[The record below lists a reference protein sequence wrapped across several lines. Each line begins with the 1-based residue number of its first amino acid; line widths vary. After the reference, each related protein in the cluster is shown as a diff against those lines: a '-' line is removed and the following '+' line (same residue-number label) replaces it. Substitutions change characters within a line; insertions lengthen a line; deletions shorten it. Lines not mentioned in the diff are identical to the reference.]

1 VVEVAALAGIRSA
14 ALVAMT
20 SFEVVDGNKVKV
32 WIEDMEQALRITGA
46 IISRDF
52 GSITAAIDEVC
63 SLSRAFSEDIGYEI
77 AREQL

>member
-32 WIEDMEQALRITGA
+32 WIEDMEQALHITGA

-63 SLSRAFSEDIGYEI
+63 SFEPYLW
-77 AREQL
+77 

>member
-1 VVEVAALAGIRSA
+1 MAALAGIRSA

-63 SLSRAFSEDIGYEI
+63 SFEPYLW
-77 AREQL
+77 

>member
-1 VVEVAALAGIRSA
+1 
-14 ALVAMT
+14 
-20 SFEVVDGNKVKV
+20 
-32 WIEDMEQALRITGA
+32 MEQALRITGA

-77 AREQL
+77 AREQH

>member
-1 VVEVAALAGIRSA
+1 VAALVGIRSV

-20 SFEVVDGNKVKV
+20 SFEVVDRNRVKVV
-32 WIEDMEQALRITGA
+32 WIENMEQALRITGA

-63 SLSRAFSEDIGYEI
+63 SLEPCL
-77 AREQL
+77 Q

>member
-1 VVEVAALAGIRSA
+1 VVEVAALVGIRSA

-52 GSITAAIDEVC
+52 ESITAAIDEVC
-63 SLSRAFSEDIGYEI
+63 SFEPYLW
-77 AREQL
+77 

>member
-1 VVEVAALAGIRSA
+1 VAEAAALVGIHSV

-20 SFEVVDGNKVKV
+20 SFEVVDGNRVKV
-32 WIEDMEQALRITGA
+32 WIENMEQALRITGA

-63 SLSRAFSEDIGYEI
+63 SLSRAFREDIGYEI
-77 AREQL
+77 AREQH